1 MEVAESLFWLRWSRR
16 RRAVTGTE
24 ALVGARG
31 VVILACRP
39 EGQIRVRGE
48 LWRARCEVHAS
59 VGETVSVRAAEGLTL
74 LVEPVGSEGLEP

>member
-1 MEVAESLFWLRWSRR
+1 
-16 RRAVTGTE
+16 
-24 ALVGARG
+24 
-31 VVILACRP
+31 VVVLACRP

-48 LWRARCEVHAS
+48 LWRARCDVHAS